1 MIRATKVL
9 GQHRW
14 TQAAADTVVLDFDDR
29 HRRRMAM
36 TGTRGLEFLLDL
48 ENAVALRGGD
58 ALVLED
64 GRLIEVVAA
73 AEPLIEIRGADP
85 LHLVR
90 VAWHLGNRHLP
101 TQIMPK
107 GLRIRRDHVI
117 EAMVKGLGARI
128 IEIEAPFDPEGGA
141 YASSHA
147 HAAEA
152 HAHAHAIP
160 RMPMPKPMP
169 IPRMI
174 TIMVITTTTVI
185 TITTMA
191 TTITTT
197 NIATT
202 IITTTITPMLM
213 TTSEP
218 APADAGS
225 GMNADEAAALY
236 RLMTWLSPS
245 FPVGAF
251 SYSSGIEWAV
261 EAGDI
266 TDAASLRDWLAAMLS
281 EGSGFCD
288 AVFLAQAH
296 RAASAQDEAGLRE
309 IAELAAAFVPSR
321 ERQLE
326 TSTQGRAFIEIARSA
341 WACDGLDGMV
351 AACGGAMVYPVAVG
365 IVSAAHAVPL
375 APAMH
380 AFLHAVV
387 SNWISAGARLVPL
400 GQTDSQ
406 RILAS
411 LEADVAATA
420 KRALEASLDDL
431 GSATFRADL
440 ASLRHETQYT
450 RLFRS

>member
-1 MIRATKVL
+1 
-9 GQHRW
+9 
-14 TQAAADTVVLDFDDR
+14 
-29 HRRRMAM
+29 
-36 TGTRGLEFLLDL
+36 
-48 ENAVALRGGD
+48 
-58 ALVLED
+58 
-64 GRLIEVVAA
+64 
-73 AEPLIEIRGADP
+73 
-85 LHLVR
+85 
-90 VAWHLGNRHLP
+90 
-101 TQIMPK
+101 
-107 GLRIRRDHVI
+107 
-117 EAMVKGLGARI
+117 
-128 IEIEAPFDPEGGA
+128 
-141 YASSHA
+141 
-147 HAAEA
+147 
-152 HAHAHAIP
+152 
-160 RMPMPKPMP
+160 
-169 IPRMI
+169 
-174 TIMVITTTTVI
+174 
-185 TITTMA
+185 
-191 TTITTT
+191 
-197 NIATT
+197 
-202 IITTTITPMLM
+202 MLM
-213 TTSEP
+213 TASEP
-218 APADAGS
+218 APADASAAS

-266 TDAASLRDWLAAMLS
+266 TNAASLRDWLAAML
-281 EGSGFCD
+281 GDGPGFCD

-296 RAASAQDEAGLRE
+296 RAASAQDEAALRD
-309 IAELAAAFVPSR
+309 IAELAFAFVPSR

-326 TSTQGRAFIEIARSA
+326 TTTQGRAFIEIARSA

-351 AACGGAMVYPVAVG
+351 AACGVIVYPVAVG

-420 KRALEASLDDL
+420 KRARAASLDDL
-431 GSATFRADL
+431 GGATFRADL